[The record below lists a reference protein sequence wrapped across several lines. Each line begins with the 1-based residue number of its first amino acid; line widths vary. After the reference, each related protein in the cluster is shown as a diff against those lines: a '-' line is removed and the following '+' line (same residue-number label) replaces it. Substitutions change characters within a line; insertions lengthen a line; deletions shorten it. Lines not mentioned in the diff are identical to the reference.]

1 METLT
6 ALLVQYGL
14 ALVFGIAFIEQIG
27 APIPAIPVLI
37 VAGALAADG
46 RLDALAVFAAALA
59 GCLAGDILW
68 YAAGRRWGHR
78 VLRLLCR
85 FSLSPDSCVR
95 QTENFF
101 GRWGVGAL
109 AVAKFIPGLS
119 TVAPPIA
126 GAIGLAPLPFL
137 VFNGIGA
144 SLWAGTAIVAGWL
157 FSEQIGTALQWLSRM
172 GGYAALLVAG
182 LLAAWIAWK
191 WWDRRRFLAGL
202 RAARISVEE
211 LYALMEQGH
220 EPVVLDVRSPM
231 ARKADSRRIPGAL
244 FVDPAQPERH
254 LESVPL
260 DREIIVYCT

>member
-6 ALLVQYGL
+6 SLLAQYGL
-14 ALVFGIAFIEQIG
+14 ALVFASAFIEQIG
-27 APIPAIPVLI
+27 APIPAIPLLI

-46 RLDALAVFAAALA
+46 RLDALSVFAAAFA

-78 VLRLLCR
+78 VLKLLCR

-109 AVAKFIPGLS
+109 TVAKFIPGLS

-126 GAIGLAPLPFL
+126 GAMGLKTAPFL

-144 SLWAGTAIVAGWL
+144 ALWAGSAIAAGWL
-157 FSEQIGTALQWLSRM
+157 LSAQIDVAIKGLARM

-191 WWDRRRFLAGL
+191 WWDRRRFLASL

-211 LYALMEQGH
+211 LYALIEQGRD
-220 EPVVLDVRSPM
+220 PVVLDVRSAV
-231 ARKADSRRIPGAL
+231 ARAADARRIPGAL
-244 FVDPAQPERH
+244 FIDAAQPERH
-254 LESVPL
+254 LEGVPR